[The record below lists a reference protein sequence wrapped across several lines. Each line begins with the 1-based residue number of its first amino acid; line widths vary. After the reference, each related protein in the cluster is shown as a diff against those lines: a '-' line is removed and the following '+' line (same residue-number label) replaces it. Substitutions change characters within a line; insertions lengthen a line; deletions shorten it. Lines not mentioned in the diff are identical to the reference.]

1 MNDTQTESMPGE
13 ATAAPSFSLSEGN
26 RDHSNAS
33 ATPRR
38 RRLGVRRFV
47 VLVAVVLVT
56 AAASLTGASWILYRV
71 GHTVISNATVKG
83 RLHRIGARIDGQVKS
98 IDVQPSQHVA
108 KGDVLIRLQDDH
120 FQAALR
126 EAQSEL
132 NSALKRYDAEKLS
145 VEHERRRLP
154 LEVERCE
161 SVSRAMA
168 SEVEAA
174 ASNRGK
180 LEREF
185 ERISSLIKAGISS
198 TSEMDRAQ
206 AERDNAR
213 ALVRAAEGNLAAAE
227 SNCRVARVQVEGLR
241 VREAELDVL
250 AAEVERARQHLSAAE
265 ADLAATVI
273 RTPEDGWVAERI
285 VEPGGSAKVGEP
297 ILTLWLGKPWIE
309 AWVDEKR
316 LSRIGIGREVDITL
330 AAFPGRK
337 LRGRVDAIG
346 VLADREL
353 QTESVPSSLHS
364 LFPADAMVPIRIAM
378 EGHELRLQP
387 GLSAIVG
394 IHSPDSSEWIS
405 RIGLLLNP
413 TNAMQLIM
421 KGN

>member
-1 MNDTQTESMPGE
+1 VNDVQIESAENPS
-13 ATAAPSFSLSEGN
+13 AALSADYIAEKRG
-26 RDHSNAS
+26 DSNARS
-33 ATPRR
+33 TPRR
-38 RRLGVRRFV
+38 KRTSVRRFI
-47 VLVAVVLVT
+47 VLSAVGLATV
-56 AAASLTGASWILYRV
+56 AAALTGASWFLYRV

-98 IDVQPSQHVA
+98 IEVQPSQRVS
-108 KGDVLIRLQDDH
+108 KGDVLIRLQDEH

-132 NSALKRYDAEKLS
+132 DAAAKRRDAEKLAI
-145 VEHERRRLP
+145 EHERLRLP

-161 SVSRAMA
+161 SVYQAA
-168 SEVEAA
+168 AGEVEAA
-174 ASNRGK
+174 ASNRGQ

-185 ERISSLIKAGISS
+185 ERTSSLIKAGVSS

-213 ALVRAAEGNLAAAE
+213 ALVKAAEGNLAAAE

-241 VREAELDVL
+241 VREAAVEVL

-273 RTPEDGWVAERI
+273 RAPEDGWVAERV

-297 ILTLWLGKPWIE
+297 ILTLWLGEPWVE

-316 LSRIGIGREVDITL
+316 LSRIGIGRQVDITL
-330 AAFPGRK
+330 TAYLGRK
-337 LRGRVDAIG
+337 LRGRVESIG
-346 VLADREL
+346 VLSDREL
-353 QTESVPSSLHS
+353 QAETVPSTLHS
-364 LFPADAMVPIRIAM
+364 LFPSEAMVPIRIAVQ
-378 EGHELRLQP
+378 GTELRLQP

-394 IHSPDSSEWIS
+394 IRSPDSSEWLS
-405 RIGLLLNP
+405 RLGLLLNP
-413 TNAMQLIM
+413 TNAVQLIM

>member
-1 MNDTQTESMPGE
+1 VNDVQIESAENPSAALSADYIAEKRGDSSARSTPRRKRTNVRRFIVLSAVGL
-13 ATAAPSFSLSEGN
+13 ATAA
-26 RDHSNAS
+26 
-33 ATPRR
+33 
-38 RRLGVRRFV
+38 
-47 VLVAVVLVT
+47 
-56 AAASLTGASWILYRV
+56 AALTGASWFLYRV

-98 IDVQPSQHVA
+98 IEVQPSQRVS
-108 KGDVLIRLQDDH
+108 KGDVLIRLQDEH

-132 NSALKRYDAEKLS
+132 DAAAKRRDAEKLAI
-145 VEHERRRLP
+145 EHERLRLP

-161 SVSRAMA
+161 SVYQAA
-168 SEVEAA
+168 AGEVEAA
-174 ASNRGK
+174 ASNRGQ

-185 ERISSLIKAGISS
+185 ERTSSLIKAGVSS

-213 ALVRAAEGNLAAAE
+213 ALVKAAEGNLAAAE

-241 VREAELDVL
+241 VREAAVEVL

-273 RTPEDGWVAERI
+273 RAPEDGWVAERV

-297 ILTLWLGKPWIE
+297 ILTLWLGEPWVE

-316 LSRIGIGREVDITL
+316 LSRIGIGRQVDITL
-330 AAFPGRK
+330 TAYLGRK
-337 LRGRVDAIG
+337 LRGRVDSIG
-346 VLADREL
+346 VLSDREL
-353 QTESVPSSLHS
+353 QAETVPSTLHS
-364 LFPADAMVPIRIAM
+364 LFPSEAMVPIRIAVQ
-378 EGHELRLQP
+378 GTELRLQP

-394 IHSPDSSEWIS
+394 IRSPDSSEWLS
-405 RIGLLLNP
+405 RLGLLLNP

>member
-1 MNDTQTESMPGE
+1 MESAPGDPS
-13 ATAAPSFSLSEGN
+13 AAPSVDQIEGK
-26 RDHSNAS
+26 RGDSS
-33 ATPRR
+33 GQSTPRR
-38 RRLGVRRFV
+38 KRSVVRRFI
-47 VLVAVVLVT
+47 VLLAVGLATV
-56 AAASLTGASWILYRV
+56 AAALTGASWFLYRV

-98 IDVQPSQHVA
+98 IEVHPSQRVS
-108 KGDVLIRLQDDH
+108 KGDVLIRLHDEH

-132 NSALKRYDAEKLS
+132 NAAVKRREAEKLAI
-145 VEHERRRLP
+145 EHERLRLP

-161 SVSRAMA
+161 SVYQAA
-168 SEVEAA
+168 AGEVEAA
-174 ASNRGK
+174 ASNRGQ

-185 ERISSLIKAGISS
+185 ERTSSLIKAGVSS

-213 ALVRAAEGNLAAAE
+213 ALVKAAEGNLAAAQ

-241 VREAELDVL
+241 VREAGLEVL

-273 RTPEDGWVAERI
+273 RAPEDGWVAERI

-297 ILTLWLGKPWIE
+297 ILTLWLGEPWVE
-309 AWVDEKR
+309 AWVDERR
-316 LSRIGIGREVDITL
+316 LSRIGIGRQVDITL
-330 AAFPGRK
+330 TAFLGRK

-353 QTESVPSSLHS
+353 QAGTVPSSLHS
-364 LFPADAMVPIRIAM
+364 LFPSDAMVPIRIAV
-378 EGHELRLQP
+378 EGTDLRLQP

-394 IHSPDSSEWIS
+394 IRSPDSSEWLS
-405 RIGLLLNP
+405 RLSLLLNS
-413 TNAMQLIM
+413 TNAIQLIM

>member
-1 MNDTQTESMPGE
+1 M
-13 ATAAPSFSLSEGN
+13 
-26 RDHSNAS
+26 
-33 ATPRR
+33 
-38 RRLGVRRFV
+38 VRRFI
-47 VLVAVVLVT
+47 VLLAVGLATV
-56 AAASLTGASWILYRV
+56 AAALTGASWFLYRV

-98 IDVQPSQHVA
+98 IEVHPSQRVS
-108 KGDVLIRLQDDH
+108 KGDVLIRLHDEH

-132 NSALKRYDAEKLS
+132 NAAVKRREAEKLAI
-145 VEHERRRLP
+145 EHERLRLP

-161 SVSRAMA
+161 SVYQAA
-168 SEVEAA
+168 AGEVEAA
-174 ASNRGK
+174 ASNRGQ

-185 ERISSLIKAGISS
+185 ERTSSLIKAGVSS

-213 ALVRAAEGNLAAAE
+213 ALVKAAEGNLAAAQ

-241 VREAELDVL
+241 VREAGLEVL

-273 RTPEDGWVAERI
+273 RAPEDGWVAERI

-297 ILTLWLGKPWIE
+297 ILTLWLGEPWVE
-309 AWVDEKR
+309 AWVDERR
-316 LSRIGIGREVDITL
+316 LSRIGIGRQVDITL
-330 AAFPGRK
+330 TAFLGRK

-353 QTESVPSSLHS
+353 QAGTVPSSLHS
-364 LFPADAMVPIRIAM
+364 LFPSDAMVPIRIAV
-378 EGHELRLQP
+378 EGTDLRLQP

-394 IHSPDSSEWIS
+394 IRSPDSSEWLS
-405 RIGLLLNP
+405 RLSLLLNS
-413 TNAMQLIM
+413 TNAIQLIM